1 MKTIYIHLPFY
12 MYIYVYNIIKDSER
26 FYYGVACECDN
37 FSCLKDSVGTVCGS
51 ELKTNMYDYISVFL
65 ITSHVSDHGSCEC
78 GVCTCD
84 QYYTGELCDCYTEVD
99 TCTDSNSV
107 SYNAPRLNYI
117 AEILKPLN
125 IFQAT
130 YISES
135 MVECTCYI

>member
-12 MYIYVYNIIKDSER
+12 MYILYILYIYVYNIIKDSER

-65 ITSHVSDHGSCEC
+65 ITSRVSGHGSCEC

-99 TCTDSNSV
+99 TCTDTNSV
-107 SYNAPRLNYI
+107 SYIR
-117 AEILKPLN
+117 ILH
-125 IFQAT
+125 QG
-130 YISES
+130 
-135 MVECTCYI
+135 